1 MTALRLGLLS
11 RRLFGHP
18 YTYVLIGAPHE
29 LYPRPT
35 RCSRSHSSSGQLCC
49 SGKALYRATSA
60 ISYSIKTLED
70 ALGVPIFDRSGHRA
84 VLTAGGELVLTEAR
98 RVIEQARKLE
108 RIGEELQAGYEPEV
122 SLVLDGIFPL
132 PPVMDAMLNF
142 NRQGLPTRIR
152 LVVEYL
158 DGVVDRFMD
167 SEATAMLCLEHAP
180 QPELTATALP
190 RIEMFLL
197 AHRDHPIHQSGSAIV
212 RSQLTEHVELVV
224 ADAAGRSSGAA
235 SRLHIGSTHLV
246 ELSDF
251 YSKREAMLSGV
262 GYGWLPDHL
271 ARPYMHSGQLV
282 RVPFTEGTVHT
293 FEPQLVY
300 RTGSALGRA
309 GRLFMDLL

>member
-1 MTALRLGLLS
+1 M
-11 RRLFGHP
+11 
-18 YTYVLIGAPHE
+18 
-29 LYPRPT
+29 
-35 RCSRSHSSSGQLCC
+35 
-49 SGKALYRATSA
+49 
-60 ISYSIKTLED
+60 
-70 ALGVPIFDRSGHRA
+70 
-84 VLTAGGELVLTEAR
+84 
-98 RVIEQARKLE
+98 
-108 RIGEELQAGYEPEV
+108 
-122 SLVLDGIFPL
+122 
-132 PPVMDAMLNF
+132 
-142 NRQGLPTRIR
+142 
-152 LVVEYL
+152 
-158 DGVVDRFMD
+158 
-167 SEATAMLCLEHAP
+167 P
-180 QPELTATALP
+180 QPEMTATALP

-197 AHRDHPIHQSGSAIV
+197 AHRDHPMHQNGSAII

-282 RVPFTEGTVHT
+282 RIPFTEGTVHT

-309 GRLFMDLL
+309 GRLFMDFLMAASQAQTTLTSPSPPEMEHGAYPQQMVNRWEH